1 MRQLLS
7 GSIFFSW
14 MAFALAITVGG
25 LPQSGGS
32 AGLISEMQRL
42 LTEPAFLG
50 LSSEMAR
57 GIITVM
63 VAITLALMLW
73 ALMFSLTGGEDDY
86 PERMT
91 AEAAAFSWTLGV
103 TGLWMLIAMSLGG
116 TSALPALFAIH
127 MVTLVSMLAA
137 GGVEFAWEGRP
148 VARTAKHAE
157 ERIARRLAAHMAQ
170 TSARLAERTQNGIAA
185 RRFALAKN
193 EPGNS

>member
-14 MAFALAITVGG
+14 MAFALAVTVGG
-25 LPQSGGS
+25 LPQTGAS
-32 AGLISEMQRL
+32 AGLLREMQRL

-50 LSSEMAR
+50 LSSGMAQ
-57 GIITVM
+57 GVITVM
-63 VAITLALMLW
+63 VAVTLALMLW
-73 ALMFSLTGGEDDY
+73 ALMFSLTGGDDDY

-103 TGLWMLIAMSLGG
+103 TGLWMLIAMAIGG
-116 TSALPALFAIH
+116 TSALPALFVIY

-148 VARTAKHAE
+148 VARNAKHAE
-157 ERIARRLAAHMAQ
+157 ERMARRLAAHMALS
-170 TSARLAERTQNGIAA
+170 SARLAERTHKGSAP
-185 RRFALAKN
+185 RKFALAESK
-193 EPGNS
+193 PGNA